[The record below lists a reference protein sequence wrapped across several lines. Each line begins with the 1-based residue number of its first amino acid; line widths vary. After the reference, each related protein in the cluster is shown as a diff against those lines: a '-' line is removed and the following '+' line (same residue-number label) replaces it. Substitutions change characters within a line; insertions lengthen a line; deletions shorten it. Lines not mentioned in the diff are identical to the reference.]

1 MNEKNLKDIISY
13 VVSSKALDSSI
24 NELALEIESN
34 GTKTSRKDCLAI
46 INKSGFK
53 TLNSFKNYSLKL
65 VIVFAKASLKDNLI

>member
-34 GTKTSRKDCLAI
+34 GTKTSRKDGLAI